1 MRVDFS
7 AARLTVVVAPV
18 DMRAGFAKLATIAE
32 SLLQIP
38 VTSSGHYVAFV
49 SKHRKLCKVI
59 WCDDSGSC
67 LLTRRL
73 NEGLFERF
81 LVRVDESGSG
91 LPLTATEFERFL
103 DGDPVYEH
111 LERLKF

>member
-38 VTSSGHYVAFV
+38 VASGGHYVAFV

-67 LLTRRL
+67 LLTR
-73 NEGLFERF
+73 
-81 LVRVDESGSG
+81 VDSTRGSSRG
-91 LPLTATEFERFL
+91 SWCGSMRAAR
-103 DGDPVYEH
+103 DC
-111 LERLKF
+111 R